1 LSQLYN
7 IYGNIIVTIT
17 IVKVTNF
24 VVTRDYILVT
34 EVSPLLGFVVSM
46 LVLTIKL

>member
-1 LSQLYN
+1 MPQLYR
-7 IYGNIIVTIT
+7 IYDNIIVTIT

-24 VVTRDYILVT
+24 VVTKDYILVI
-34 EVSPLLGFVVSM
+34 EVSPLLEFVVSM